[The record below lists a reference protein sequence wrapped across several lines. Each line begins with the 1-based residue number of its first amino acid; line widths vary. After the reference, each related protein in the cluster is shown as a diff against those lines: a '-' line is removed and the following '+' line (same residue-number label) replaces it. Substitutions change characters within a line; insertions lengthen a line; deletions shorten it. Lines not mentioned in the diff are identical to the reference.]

1 MCILKHSNN
10 ACYAV
15 PRYGCGRPYRML

>member
-1 MCILKHSNN
+1 MCVLKHSNN

-15 PRYGCGRPYRML
+15 PRYMFGRPYRML